1 MVSLSVLVYAGAM
14 SVKYVLINGTVL
26 SGVAKIDNC
35 ALAINDEGKIEDVF
49 RMKRLDEQNYSS
61 SVTLIDVKGAYITP
75 GLIDTHLHGI
85 GGYGTEDCSVDSILG
100 MSERLADFGVT
111 SFLPA
116 VYTDKLDKMIAATKA
131 IVGAM
136 GKEKGAIIEGV
147 NLEGPFI
154 SPKRIGAQS
163 PDGLQEVSLDVFNQL
178 YEAGEGKIVCMTVA
192 PELKHMRTLALE
204 AQKKGIVL
212 LAGHT
217 DAAYENIIEGMQCG
231 ILHSTHF
238 FNAMSRLH
246 HRNPNCVGAIM
257 IQQDMKAEII
267 CDGIHVHPELV
278 KLLLREKPLSNIV
291 MVTDSLKPTMQKE
304 GQLTANGMPAQLVD
318 GAFVSAQDNSLF
330 LGSSLTMLKGLENL
344 VEWGIPIDQA
354 IQMACSNPARIY
366 NFEKK
371 GALIPGYTA
380 NVAIINR
387 DFSLGGLFIN
397 GKLARGLL
405 SKEFINVVR

>member
-49 RMKRLDEQNYSS
+49 RMKRLDEQDYSS

-163 PDGLQEVSLDVFNQL
+163 VFR
-178 YEAGEGKIVCMTVA
+178 KSVWMCSTSFMK
-192 PELKHMRTLALE
+192 PEK
-204 AQKKGIVL
+204 
-212 LAGHT
+212 
-217 DAAYENIIEGMQCG
+217 
-231 ILHSTHF
+231 
-238 FNAMSRLH
+238 
-246 HRNPNCVGAIM
+246 
-257 IQQDMKAEII
+257 
-267 CDGIHVHPELV
+267 
-278 KLLLREKPLSNIV
+278 
-291 MVTDSLKPTMQKE
+291 
-304 GQLTANGMPAQLVD
+304 
-318 GAFVSAQDNSLF
+318 
-330 LGSSLTMLKGLENL
+330 
-344 VEWGIPIDQA
+344 
-354 IQMACSNPARIY
+354 
-366 NFEKK
+366 
-371 GALIPGYTA
+371 
-380 NVAIINR
+380 
-387 DFSLGGLFIN
+387 
-397 GKLARGLL
+397 GKLSA
-405 SKEFINVVR
+405 

>member
-1 MVSLSVLVYAGAM
+1 
-14 SVKYVLINGTVL
+14 
-26 SGVAKIDNC
+26 
-35 ALAINDEGKIEDVF
+35 
-49 RMKRLDEQNYSS
+49 
-61 SVTLIDVKGAYITP
+61 
-75 GLIDTHLHGI
+75 
-85 GGYGTEDCSVDSILG
+85 
-100 MSERLADFGVT
+100 
-111 SFLPA
+111 
-116 VYTDKLDKMIAATKA
+116 
-131 IVGAM
+131 
-136 GKEKGAIIEGV
+136 
-147 NLEGPFI
+147 
-154 SPKRIGAQS
+154 
-163 PDGLQEVSLDVFNQL
+163 
-178 YEAGEGKIVCMTVA
+178 
-192 PELKHMRTLALE
+192 
-204 AQKKGIVL
+204 
-212 LAGHT
+212 
-217 DAAYENIIEGMQCG
+217 
-231 ILHSTHF
+231 
-238 FNAMSRLH
+238 
-246 HRNPNCVGAIM
+246 
-257 IQQDMKAEII
+257 MKAEII

>member
-1 MVSLSVLVYAGAM
+1 M

-35 ALAINDEGKIEDVF
+35 ALAIDDQGKIDDVF
-49 RMKRLDEQNYSS
+49 RMKRLAEKAYDKD
-61 SVTLIDVKGAYITP
+61 VILIDVKGAYITP

-100 MSERLADFGVT
+100 MSDRLADFGVT
-111 SFLPA
+111 SFLPT
-116 VYTDKLDKMIAATKA
+116 VYTDTIDKMEASVKA
-131 IVGAM
+131 IVAAM
-136 GKEKGAIIEGV
+136 GKEKGATIEGI

-154 SPKRIGAQS
+154 SPKRIGAQA
-163 PDGLQEVSLDVFNQL
+163 PEGLQEVNLDVFNRL
-178 YEAGEGKIVCMTVA
+178 YDAGEGKVVCMTVA

-204 AQKKGIVL
+204 AQKRGIVL

-246 HRNPNCVGAIM
+246 HRNPGCVGAIM

-278 KLLLREKPLSNIV
+278 KLLLREKPISNIV

-304 GQLTANGMPAQLVD
+304 GPLTANGVPAMLHD
-318 GAFVSAQDNSLF
+318 GAFVSAEDPALF
-330 LGSSLTMLKGLENL
+330 LGSSLTLLKGVQNV

-366 NFEKK
+366 DFHKK
-371 GALIPGYTA
+371 GALIPGYCA
-380 NVAIINR
+380 NVAVINK

-397 GKLARGLL
+397 GQLARGLL

>member
-1 MVSLSVLVYAGAM
+1 MGEM
-14 SVKYVLINGTVL
+14 NIRYVLINGTIL
-26 SGVAKIDNC
+26 SGVAKIENC
-35 ALAINDEGKIEDVF
+35 ALAIDEEGRIDDVF
-49 RMKRLDEQNYSS
+49 RMKRLAEKNYPAST
-61 SVTLIDVKGAYITP
+61 TLIDVKGAYITP

-116 VYTDKLDKMIAATKA
+116 VYTDRLDKMIASVKA
-131 IVGAM
+131 IVQAM
-136 GKEKGAIIEGV
+136 GKERGATIEGV

-163 PDGLQEVSLDVFNQL
+163 PDGLQEVNLDTFYKL
-178 YEAGEGKIVCMTVA
+178 YEAGEGRIVCMTVA

-246 HRNPNCVGAIM
+246 HRNPGCVGAIM

-278 KLLLREKPLSNIV
+278 KLLLREKPISNIV

-304 GQLTANGMPAQLVD
+304 GQLTANGMPAMLHE
-318 GAFVSAQDNSLF
+318 GAFVSAENPELF
-330 LGSSLTMLKGLENL
+330 LGSGLTLLKGVQN
-344 VEWGIPIDQA
+344 VVDWGIPIDQA

-366 NFEKK
+366 NFQKK
-371 GALIPGYTA
+371 GALIPGYVA
-380 NVAIINR
+380 NVAIINK

-397 GKLARGLL
+397 GRLARGQL
-405 SKEFINVVR
+405 SKEFINVV

>member
-1 MVSLSVLVYAGAM
+1 M

-35 ALAINDEGKIEDVF
+35 ALAIDDQGKIDDVF
-49 RMKRLDEQNYSS
+49 RMKRLAEKAYDKD
-61 SVTLIDVKGAYITP
+61 VILIDVKGAYITP

-100 MSERLADFGVT
+100 MSDRLADFGVT
-111 SFLPA
+111 SFLPT
-116 VYTDKLDKMIAATKA
+116 VYTDTIDKMEASVNA
-131 IVGAM
+131 IVAAM
-136 GKEKGAIIEGV
+136 GKERGATIEGI

-154 SPKRIGAQS
+154 SPKRIGAQA
-163 PDGLQEVSLDVFNQL
+163 PEGLQEVNLDVFNRL
-178 YEAGEGKIVCMTVA
+178 YDAGEGKIVCMTVA

-204 AQKKGIVL
+204 AQKRGIVL

-246 HRNPNCVGAIM
+246 HRNPGCVGAIM

-278 KLLLREKPLSNIV
+278 KLLLREKPISNIV

-304 GQLTANGMPAQLVD
+304 GPLTANGVPAMLHD
-318 GAFVSAQDNSLF
+318 GAFVSAEDPDLF
-330 LGSSLTMLKGLENL
+330 LGSSLTLLKGVQNV

-366 NFEKK
+366 DFHKK
-371 GALIPGYTA
+371 GALIPGYCA
-380 NVAIINR
+380 NVAVINK

-397 GKLARGLL
+397 GQLARGLL